1 VIIFRERA
9 ISRHEGGRFHV
20 VVGLAR
26 PLHCNPPVMPAI
38 RTNFGLCLLAVMT
51 AALGSCARAPR
62 EHLTLAGSTSLQPV
76 TERWADAYRARRPDV
91 FVSVQG
97 GGSTAGV
104 RAALE
109 GAAQIGL
116 SSRALTPVESSRLS
130 VVAVARDGIVLVV
143 HPENP
148 VRDLTLRD
156 LRAIYAGNVRDW
168 SSLRGRAARITAI
181 TREEG
186 SGTRAAFEQLV
197 MAGQTIANST
207 LVQDSAGAVRQMVG
221 SDPAAIGYISIGLVD
236 ATVKALRL
244 DGVTANEA
252 SIDAGDYPLVR
263 PFLFVLPRA
272 REAKAA
278 DFLAWVT
285 GPEGHALLR
294 QEGLLPPSAEGPH
307 ASR

>member
-1 VIIFRERA
+1 MSA
-9 ISRHEGGRFHV
+9 IK
-20 VVGLAR
+20 
-26 PLHCNPPVMPAI
+26 
-38 RTNFGLCLLAVMT
+38 RTFGLCVL
-51 AALGSCARAPR
+51 AALAAALSSCARTPR
-62 EHLTLAGSTSLQPV
+62 QHLTLAGSTSLQPV
-76 TERWADAYRARRPDV
+76 TERWAETYRARRPDV

-104 RAALE
+104 RAALD

-116 SSRALTPVESSRLS
+116 SSRALTPTESSRLRA
-130 VVAVARDGIVLVV
+130 VTVARDGIVLIV

-148 VRDLTLRD
+148 VRDLTLRN
-156 LRAIYAGNVRDW
+156 LRALYAGRARDW
-168 SSLRGRAARITAI
+168 SSLSGRAARITAI

-186 SGTRAAFEQLV
+186 SGTRAAFELLV
-197 MAGQTIANST
+197 MAGETIANST

-244 DGVTANEA
+244 DGVAANEA

-263 PFLFVLPRA
+263 PFLFVLPA
-272 REAKAA
+272 TVDANAA

-285 GPEGHALLR
+285 GPQGHALLR
-294 QEGLLPPSAEGPH
+294 HEGLLPPTAGAPH

>member
-1 VIIFRERA
+1 MLA
-9 ISRHEGGRFHV
+9 KGTTSRLWLCA
-20 VVGLAR
+20 GLA
-26 PLHCNPPVMPAI
+26 
-38 RTNFGLCLLAVMT
+38 AVVS
-51 AALGSCARAPR
+51 SCARAPR

-76 TERWADAYRARRPDV
+76 TERWADAYRKRRPDV

-116 SSRALTPVESSRLS
+116 SSRALTPAESSRLTA
-130 VVAVARDGIVLVV
+130 VAVARDGIVLVV

-148 VRDLTLRD
+148 LRD
-156 LRAIYAGNVRDW
+156 VTLAQLRALYSGKVHAW
-168 SSLRGRAARITAI
+168 SSLGGRAVQITAI

-244 DGVTANEA
+244 NGVSGSEA
-252 SIDAGDYPLVR
+252 SIDAGEYPLVR
-263 PFLFVLPRA
+263 PFLFVLPRV
-272 REAKAA
+272 RDRRAA
-278 DFLAWVT
+278 EFLAWVT
-285 GPEGHALLR
+285 GPEGHRLLR
-294 QEGLLPPSAEGPH
+294 QEGLLPPTAGSAH

>member
-1 VIIFRERA
+1 M
-9 ISRHEGGRFHV
+9 
-20 VVGLAR
+20 L
-26 PLHCNPPVMPAI
+26 AI
-38 RTNFGLCLLAVMT
+38 RTTFGLCLLAAVA
-51 AALGSCARAPR
+51 AALSSCARAPR

-116 SSRALTPVESSRLS
+116 SSRALTPAESSRLS

-252 SIDAGDYPLVR
+252 SIDASDYPLVR
-263 PFLFVLPRA
+263 PFLFVLPRV
-272 REAKAA
+272 RDAKAA
-278 DFLAWVT
+278 DFLAWVM

-307 ASR
+307 AGR

>member
-1 VIIFRERA
+1 
-9 ISRHEGGRFHV
+9 
-20 VVGLAR
+20 
-26 PLHCNPPVMPAI
+26 MPA
-38 RTNFGLCLLAVMT
+38 TTTSGLWLV
-51 AALGSCARAPR
+51 AALAAILSSCARAPR

-76 TERWADAYRARRPDV
+76 TERWADAYRVRRPDV
-91 FVSVQG
+91 LVSVQG

-104 RAALE
+104 RAALA

-116 SSRALTPVESSRLS
+116 SSRALTPTEASKLRA
-130 VVAVARDGIVLVV
+130 VAVARDGIALVV
-143 HPENP
+143 HPQNP

-156 LRAIYAGNVRDW
+156 LRALYAGRVRDW
-168 SSLRGRAARITAI
+168 SSLNGQAGRITAI

-197 MAGQTIANST
+197 MASQTIATST

-244 DGVTANEA
+244 DGVAGNEA
-252 SIDAGDYPLVR
+252 SIDAGLYPLVR
-263 PFLFVLPRA
+263 PFLFVLPLA
-272 REAKAA
+272 RDAKASE
-278 DFLAWVT
+278 FLAWVS

-294 QEGLLPPSAEGPH
+294 QEGLLPATAGSWH

>member
-1 VIIFRERA
+1 
-9 ISRHEGGRFHV
+9 
-20 VVGLAR
+20 
-26 PLHCNPPVMPAI
+26 MPAI
-38 RTNFGLCLLAVMT
+38 RTTSGLCLLAAMA
-51 AALGSCARAPR
+51 AALSSCARAPR

-104 RAALE
+104 RAALD

-116 SSRALTPVESSRLS
+116 SSRALTPAESSRLRA
-130 VVAVARDGIVLVV
+130 VAVARDGIVLVV
-143 HPENP
+143 HPQNP
-148 VRDLTLRD
+148 VRDLTLRE
-156 LRAIYAGNVRDW
+156 LRALYAGEVRDW

-186 SGTRAAFEQLV
+186 SGTRAAFELLV
-197 MAGQTIANST
+197 MDGRTIANST
-207 LVQDSAGAVRQMVG
+207 LVQDSAGTVRQMVG

-236 ATVKALRL
+236 ATVKALSL
-244 DGVTANEA
+244 DGVAANEA

-263 PFLFVLPRA
+263 PFLFVLPA
-272 REAKAA
+272 ALDPKAA

-285 GPEGHALLR
+285 GPQGHTLLR
-294 QEGLLPPSAEGPH
+294 QEGLLPPTAGGSH

>member
-1 VIIFRERA
+1 MLA
-9 ISRHEGGRFHV
+9 KGTTSRLWLCA
-20 VVGLAR
+20 GLA
-26 PLHCNPPVMPAI
+26 
-38 RTNFGLCLLAVMT
+38 AVVS
-51 AALGSCARAPR
+51 SCARAPR

-76 TERWADAYRARRPDV
+76 TERWADAYRKRRPDV

-116 SSRALTPVESSRLS
+116 SSRALTPAESSKLTA
-130 VVAVARDGIVLVV
+130 VAVARDGIVLVV
-143 HPENP
+143 HPDNP
-148 VRDLTLRD
+148 LRD
-156 LRAIYAGNVRDW
+156 VTLAQLRALYSGKVHAW
-168 SSLRGRAARITAI
+168 SSLGGRAVQITAI

-244 DGVTANEA
+244 NGVAGSEA
-252 SIDAGDYPLVR
+252 SIDAGEYPLVR
-263 PFLFVLPRA
+263 PFLFVLPRV
-272 REAKAA
+272 RDPRAA
-278 DFLAWVT
+278 EFLAWVT

-294 QEGLLPPSAEGPH
+294 QEGLLPPIAGSAH

>member
-1 VIIFRERA
+1 MLA
-9 ISRHEGGRFHV
+9 TTTTARFWLFA
-20 VVGLAR
+20 GL
-26 PLHCNPPVMPAI
+26 V
-38 RTNFGLCLLAVMT
+38 AV
-51 AALGSCARAPR
+51 LSGCARAPR

-76 TERWADAYRARRPDV
+76 TERWADAYRVHRPDL

-116 SSRALTPVESSRLS
+116 SSRALTPAESSKLGA
-130 VVAVARDGIVLVV
+130 VAVARDGIVLVV

-148 VRDLTLRD
+148 LRDLTLPQ
-156 LRAIYAGNVRDW
+156 LRALYAGKVRDW
-168 SSLRGRAARITAI
+168 SSLGGRSALITAI

-197 MAGQTIANST
+197 MAGQVIANST

-236 ATVKALRL
+236 ASVKALRL
-244 DGVTANEA
+244 NGVVGSEA
-252 SIDAGDYPLVR
+252 SIDAGEYPLVR
-263 PFLFVLPRA
+263 PFLFVLPRVRDPRA
-272 REAKAA
+272 VE
-278 DFLAWVT
+278 FLAWVT

-294 QEGLLPPSAEGPH
+294 QEGLLPPTVGSSH